1 METLADC
8 SRCRV
13 PAGSIENCQ
22 YASSTSTW
30 AIVIESGPPLTTS
43 SSIWFGAGSSTRC
56 TLRVSIGGTV
66 RSPRPASVRTIKAS
80 TAASSSRGTT
90 AQMRERGEKP
100 VCRSRMRSEAGAI
113 SGSGTV
119 LTDIEDPHPAELGEF
134 GDVGVEHIVT
144 RLMVLI
150 GELQNA
156 ALSLRL
162 HDRIDRAQRRLQPRA
177 GVVIV
182 EEIGV
187 QMEGVDQVELGDI
200 DQVDAHR
207 PRAVDLDGVLHI
219 MEGHR
224 VDRVDLVSRVE
235 GGVEGVH
242 HHDELLPHLRLDMVG
257 VPRFGRIPLSGRIG
271 VDDVGAV
278 EPLVDVPFQRGRV
291 AVVEVAAE
299 RFRVELVDELLADLD
314 LTAADA
320 GDPVLK
326 GTVDTVEVHGVGVS
340 AGIREVD
347 TQPVPLVGAQGRSRD
362 LAVVGPGR
370 EEDAGGDLDLL

>member
-1 METLADC
+1 METFADC
-8 SRCRV
+8 SRSSV

-30 AIVIESGPPLTTS
+30 AIVIGSGPPLTTS
-43 SSIWFGAGSSTRC
+43 SSISFGAGSSTRC

-66 RSPRPASVRTIKAS
+66 RSPRPALVRTIRAS

-100 VCRSRMRSEAGAI
+100 ICRSRVRSEAGAI

-134 GDVGVEHIVT
+134 GDVGVEHVQP
-144 RLMVLI
+144 RLMVFV

-156 ALSLRL
+156 ALPLRL
-162 HDRIDRAQRRLQPRA
+162 HDGVDRALRWLQA
-177 GVVIV
+177 GAGLVIV

-187 QMEGVDQVELGDI
+187 QVEGVDQVELGDI

-207 PRAVDLDGVLHI
+207 PRAVDGDGVLHI

-224 VDRVDLVSRVE
+224 VDRVDLVAGVE
-235 GGVEGVH
+235 GGVKGVH
-242 HHDELLPHLRLDMVG
+242 HHDELLPLLRLGMIG
-257 VPRFGRIPLSGRIG
+257 VPRFRRVALPGRIG

-278 EPLVDVPFQRGRV
+278 KPLVDVALERGRV

-299 RFRVELVDELLADLD
+299 GPGLELVDELLPDLD

-320 GDPVLK
+320 GDTVLK
-326 GTVDTVEVHGVGVS
+326 GAVDT
-340 AGIREVD
+340 
-347 TQPVPLVGAQGRSRD
+347 
-362 LAVVGPGR
+362 
-370 EEDAGGDLDLL
+370 